1 MTRLWRWVARS
12 LLVLGTAG
20 LVAGGLR
27 LAVGAPS
34 RLHEY
39 SQDEVRR
46 FAPTWGHG
54 LGQLGGEA
62 FLLLAVA
69 VVAHRYLRVHL

>member
-1 MTRLWRWVARS
+1 MTSLWRWVARC

-20 LVAGGLR
+20 LMVGGLR

-34 RLHEY
+34 RLREY
-39 SQDEVRR
+39 RQDEVRR
-46 FAPTWGHG
+46 FAPTLGHG
-54 LGQLGGEA
+54 FVQLGGEA

-69 VVAHRYLRVHL
+69 IVARRYLRVHL

>member
-1 MTRLWRWVARS
+1 MLVA
-12 LLVLGTAG
+12 AG

-27 LAVGAPS
+27 RVVGAPS
-34 RLHEY
+34 RLREY
-39 SQDEVRR
+39 HQDEVRR
-46 FAPTWGHG
+46 FAPTLGHG
-54 LGQLGGEA
+54 LVQLGGEA